1 MNPQNLQ
8 TPSGA
13 QMVDVFGFKVPTSF
27 YYLHRGHTW
36 AVLEESGQVR
46 VGLDDFS
53 QKIMGQADDLKLPEI
68 GKVYYQDHVCMAL
81 LRQGNKASLEA
92 PVDGAIA
99 AVNPMVRQDPG
110 LINRDPYGA
119 GWLFKVNPSNLKQNL
134 EKLFFGEAN
143 ATWIDQE
150 SHRLLYIMDSTVG
163 ATLPSGG
170 EFIDDVYGQFPH
182 VGWRRLVKEF
192 LLTNLTRDW
201 RKRS

>member
-1 MNPQNLQ
+1 MNPQDPK

-13 QMVDVFGFKVPTSF
+13 PMANVFGFKVPVNF
-27 YYLHRGHTW
+27 YYLHRGHSW

-53 QKIMGQADDLKLPEI
+53 QKLLGQADELKFPEI

-81 LRQGNKASLEA
+81 FRQGNKASLEA
-92 PVDGAIA
+92 PVDGAIE
-99 AVNPMVRQDPG
+99 AVNPKVRQDPG
-110 LINRDPYGA
+110 LINRDPYGE
-119 GWLFKVNPSNLKQNL
+119 GWLFKVRPANLRQNL
-134 EKLFFGEAN
+134 EKLFFGDSN

-150 SHRLLYIMDSTVG
+150 THRLLYILDTTVG

-170 EFIDDVYGQFPH
+170 EVIDDVYGQFPNM
-182 VGWRRLVKEF
+182 GWRRLVKEF

>member
-1 MNPQNLQ
+1 MNPQDPK

-13 QMVDVFGFKVPTSF
+13 PMANVFGFKVPVNF
-27 YYLHRGHTW
+27 YYLHRGHSW

-53 QKIMGQADDLKLPEI
+53 QKLLGQADELKFPEI

-81 LRQGNKASLEA
+81 FRQGNKASLEA
-92 PVDGAIA
+92 PVDGAIE
-99 AVNPMVRQDPG
+99 AVNPKVRQDPG
-110 LINRDPYGA
+110 LINRDPYGE
-119 GWLFKVNPSNLKQNL
+119 GWLFKVRPANLRQNL
-134 EKLFFGEAN
+134 EKLFFGDSN

-150 SHRLLYIMDSTVG
+150 THRLLYILDTTVG

-170 EFIDDVYGQFPH
+170 EVIDDVYGQFPNM
-182 VGWRRLVKEF
+182 GWRRLVKEF

-201 RKRS
+201 RKRP

>member
-1 MNPQNLQ
+1 MNPQDPK

-13 QMVDVFGFKVPTSF
+13 PMANVFGFKVPVNF
-27 YYLHRGHTW
+27 YYLHRGHSW

-53 QKIMGQADDLKLPEI
+53 QKLLGQADELKFPEI

-81 LRQGNKASLEA
+81 FTQGNKASLEA
-92 PVDGAIA
+92 PVDGAIE
-99 AVNPMVRQDPG
+99 AVNPKVRQDPG
-110 LINRDPYGA
+110 LINRDPYGE
-119 GWLFKVNPSNLKQNL
+119 GWLFKVRPANLRQNL

-150 SHRLLYIMDSTVG
+150 SHRLLFIMEGTVG

-170 EFIDDVYGQFPH
+170 EVVDDVYGQFPN

-192 LLTNLTRDW
+192 LLTNVTRDW

>member
-1 MNPQNLQ
+1 MNPQDPK
-8 TPSGA
+8 TTSGA
-13 QMVDVFGFKVPTSF
+13 PMANVFGFKVPVNF
-27 YYLHRGHTW
+27 YYLHRGHSW

-53 QKIMGQADDLKLPEI
+53 QKLLGQADELKFPEI

-81 LRQGNKASLEA
+81 FRQGNKASLEA
-92 PVDGAIA
+92 PVDGAIE
-99 AVNPMVRQDPG
+99 AVNPKVRQDPG
-110 LINRDPYGA
+110 LINRDPYGE
-119 GWLFKVNPSNLKQNL
+119 GWLFKVRPANLRQNL

-150 SHRLLYIMDSTVG
+150 SHRLLFIMEGTVG

-170 EFIDDVYGQFPH
+170 EVVDDVYGQFPN

-192 LLTNLTRDW
+192 LLTNVTRDW